1 MSKPAAN
8 KISIQITIHK
18 KVNEDINGIVT
29 AINESRIGTELPKVT
44 RSDFIETLVEAFI
57 ASHVILKEE
66 AEKEAKEENENA

>member
-1 MSKPAAN
+1 MPKPAAN

-29 AINESRIGTELPKVT
+29 AINESRVGTSLPKVT

-66 AEKEAKEENENA
+66 AEKQAKEENENA